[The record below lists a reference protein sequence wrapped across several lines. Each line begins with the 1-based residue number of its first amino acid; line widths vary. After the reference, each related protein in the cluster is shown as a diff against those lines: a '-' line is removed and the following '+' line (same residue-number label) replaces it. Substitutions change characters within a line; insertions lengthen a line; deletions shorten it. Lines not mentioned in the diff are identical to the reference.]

1 MHELSF
7 SLFSLFVD
15 LYPLVFSYTSDGA
28 KNGANNGSNY
38 LMVQYFRNYIVRP
51 IGSLSATS
59 TQDSLSSSFICTANE
74 ANTMIPPPYSSAASP
89 SDCLSMSLQNY
100 ALPRSASQQAFMN
113 NLNNVMV
120 EQQHCG
126 SASSRPRSV
135 PNTEPVT
142 VESHCRPAS
151 ENFVSLFHGDE
162 ESARHHI
169 GTSSSTMAT
178 TNTTGTGS
186 SRSHSR
192 YQNTISD
199 DDDDE
204 DFQPATSGHNLS
216 TNSAHAMAYND
227 DNQLSNIY
235 HSTDTMLS
243 LSAAMMD
250 TISYSRKTN
259 DHTKLSLIQRQLEK
273 CCEMIQQQ
281 QKQIQQT
288 RSQFNITGIGS
299 FESESPSEAEKR
311 GGLSFL
317 TSRTGSTVSSLANL
331 NSHGSQPQVGESPS
345 EEVKELLEQIRAL
358 QDSCEFANDKIDE
371 EEGASAAAPAMT
383 NDNRIHRSN
392 SNNEPQP
399 GPSNEPHAP
408 IKSSLKR
415 PTSFNSKRRF
425 FNSVIN
431 RSVYSPIASNN
442 VFASPSG
449 LQCGSKMLKSP
460 TTAAGVF
467 MMKSS
472 RCMKNR
478 AGWISKSAPTTPGT
492 GLPSTLINDNSP
504 LLNEQDEDAENE
516 TENDQN
522 C

>member
-1 MHELSF
+1 M
-7 SLFSLFVD
+7 
-15 LYPLVFSYTSDGA
+15 YPLVFSYTGDGA
-28 KNGANNGSNY
+28 KNGGNNGSNY

-89 SDCLSMSLQNY
+89 DGLSMSLQNY

-120 EQQHCG
+120 ENHCG
-126 SASSRPRSV
+126 NAASRPRSV
-135 PNTEPVT
+135 PNTEQSPVT

-151 ENFVSLFHGDE
+151 ENFVSLFQNDE
-162 ESARHHI
+162 ENASSRHHI
-169 GTSSSTMAT
+169 GTSSSSTMAT
-178 TNTTGTGS
+178 TNTTRTSS

-192 YQNTISD
+192 YRNNTVSD

-204 DFQPATSGHNLS
+204 EFQPATSGLNLS
-216 TNSAHAMAYND
+216 TNSANAMDYND

-288 RSQFNITGIGS
+288 RSQFNITSIGS

-311 GGLSFL
+311 AGLSFL

-345 EEVKELLEQIRAL
+345 DEVKELLEQIRQL
-358 QDSCEFANDKIDE
+358 QDSCEFASDKIDE
-371 EEGASAAAPAMT
+371 EEEGAAALIIT
-383 NDNRIHRSN
+383 NDNRNLRS
-392 SNNEPQP
+392 STNNDQEPQP
-399 GPSNEPHAP
+399 GPSNAP
-408 IKSSLKR
+408 IRSSLKR

-449 LQCGSKMLKSP
+449 LPCGSKLLKSP
-460 TTAAGVF
+460 TTTAGVF
-467 MMKSS
+467 MMKG

-516 TENDQN
+516 ETEENDQN